1 MTNSAPTEP
10 MERIADQVRAADVFE
25 HVTVREGEMVCAAR
39 DVESDANYRVD
50 FDADAGQFWVGLYTP
65 DRWLSESIEGDLMFR
80 GDKLEELLE
89 DELADQGYSGPTPRI
104 EHFRDSEMRY
114 VFRSPIEPTGG
125 ESVDGKRTAETVA
138 RLLLAYE
145 ATFRQLGD
153 MSPSDELP

>member
-1 MTNSAPTEP
+1 MANSAPTAFL
-10 MERIADQVRAADVFE
+10 ERIADQARDANVFE
-25 HVTVREGEMVCAAR
+25 HISVRDEEMVCAAR

-50 FDADAGQFWVGLYTP
+50 LDHGQDCVWVGLYTP

-89 DELADQGYSGPTPRI
+89 DELAEQGHDGPPPEI
-104 EHFRDSEMRY
+104 EHFRDDAMRY
-114 VFRSPIEPTGG
+114 VFRSA
-125 ESVDGKRTAETVA
+125 VDRPPGQSMDGMETARSVA

-153 MSPSDELP
+153 MSPTDELP